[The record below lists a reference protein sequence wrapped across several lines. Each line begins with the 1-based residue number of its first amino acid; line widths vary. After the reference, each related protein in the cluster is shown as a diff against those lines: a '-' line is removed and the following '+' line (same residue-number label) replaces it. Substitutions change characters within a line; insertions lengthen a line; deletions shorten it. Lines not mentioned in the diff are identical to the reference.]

1 MSCVSS
7 QDFGS
12 WKPLQNSQ
20 EGQEGQIRKAGFQDI
35 PGYPTS
41 LMLRMEGTPIAA
53 RPPSHREDEVVRS
66 DIMSPQKV
74 NSFSG
79 HIGLLVKV
87 RLET

>member
-1 MSCVSS
+1 
-7 QDFGS
+7 
-12 WKPLQNSQ
+12 
-20 EGQEGQIRKAGFQDI
+20 
-35 PGYPTS
+35 
-41 LMLRMEGTPIAA
+41 MEGTPIAA

-74 NSFSG
+74 KSFSG